1 MAGGGDSGHTDG
13 IMNLISLPTVLLAL
27 PAETGGIFLTMLFI
41 TMTVAFPLRM
51 ERRRK

>member
-1 MAGGGDSGHTDG
+1 
-13 IMNLISLPTVLLAL
+13 MNLLSLPAVLLTL